1 MNRKALLWAICA
13 LLYAMQLP
21 FAVAIIIVAVNP
33 DFSAEIVRGIAIAS
47 ASLCVL
53 IVALCILNITTAVKD
68 YLKGQKYCPY
78 ATTAKV
84 KLALIPFFI
93 INFVIW
99 AFFWLGT
106 LNMFLIWAAP
116 AVWIISLFTTY
127 VFMLGGGVQNISYL
141 IRRFRDEGNIKY
153 LVFAVLHFIYI
164 ADVIAAVLAYLDGRT
179 SLNKA
184 KQPQ

>member
-53 IVALCILNITTAVKD
+53 VVALCILNIATAVKD

-78 ATTAKV
+78 ATTAKA
-84 KLALIPFFI
+84 KLTLIPFFI

-99 AFFWLGT
+99 ALFWLGT
-106 LNMFLIWAAP
+106 FNIFLIWAAP
-116 AVWIISLFTTY
+116 AVWAISLFTTY
-127 VFMLGGGVQNISYL
+127 VFMLGGGAQNISYFF
-141 IRRFRDEGNIKY
+141 RRFKEERNVKH
-153 LVFAVLHFIYI
+153 LVFAVLHFVYI
-164 ADVIAAVLAYLDGRT
+164 ADVIAAVLAYLNGKT
-179 SLNKA
+179 SVNKTW
-184 KQPQ
+184 QPQ

>member
-13 LLYAMQLP
+13 LLYVMQIP
-21 FAVAIIIVAVNP
+21 FAVVLIIVAVNP
-33 DFSAEIVRGIAIAS
+33 DFSDAVFRGIAIAS
-47 ASLCVL
+47 ASACVL
-53 IVALCILNITTAVKD
+53 VVALCILNIATAVKD
-68 YLKGQKYCPY
+68 YSRGHKYCPY
-78 ATTAKV
+78 AATMKA

-99 AFFWLGT
+99 ALFWAGT
-106 LNMFLIWAAP
+106 FNMFLIWAAP
-116 AVWIISLFTTY
+116 VVWVISLFTTY
-127 VFMLGGGVQNISYL
+127 VFMIGGGVQNISYL
-141 IRRFRDEGNIKY
+141 IRCFKDERNIKY

-164 ADVIAAVLAYLDGRT
+164 DDVIAAVLAYLDGRT